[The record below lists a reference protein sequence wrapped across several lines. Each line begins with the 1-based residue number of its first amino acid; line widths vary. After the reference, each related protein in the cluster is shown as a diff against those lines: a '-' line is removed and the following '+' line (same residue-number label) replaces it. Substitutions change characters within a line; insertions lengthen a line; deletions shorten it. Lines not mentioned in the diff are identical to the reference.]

1 MTPLDWSVLLITLL
15 VIALYGV
22 WKSRH
27 VSTVD
32 DYLRGGN
39 SLRWPTI
46 GLSIMATQASAITFL
61 STPGQ
66 AFEDGL
72 RFVQFYFGLPLAM
85 IVIAAVFVPIYRQLN
100 IYTAYEYL
108 EHRFDQRVRYLG
120 AVLFLTQR
128 GLAAGI
134 TIYAPAI
141 ILSSILG
148 WPLQL
153 TIVAIGLLVVIYT
166 VFGGSRAVS
175 HTQQQQMIV
184 MLAGMAVAGVVI
196 AFSLPKEVSLG
207 SALHLAGALDRINPV
222 SFGLSFEDRYN
233 VWSGL
238 SGGFFLALAYFGTD
252 QSQVQRYL
260 AGRSISEIRLGLLFN
275 GMFKIPMQFGILF
288 VGVLVFVFYLFNPS
302 PLFFNAPTWEQLRAT
317 PSSVQQTQ
325 LEERYQHATE
335 LQRQAAVAYAEALER
350 QERLET
356 PRAQLRR
363 AFEQTRQLR
372 SEARELVKSA
382 LPAAESK
389 DTDYVF
395 ITFVL
400 NHLPAGVIGL
410 LIAAILCAAMSSTS
424 SELAALGSTS
434 LLDLYK
440 RLGSRTK
447 AVSLDSTR
455 DLTLSKWFTALWGL
469 IAIGFA
475 SFASLIDNLIQAVN
489 IVGSLFYGT
498 LLGLF
503 VAGFFFKQL
512 TATPVLL
519 AACIAEA
526 TVLALYFA
534 TGLGFLWFNLIGC
547 VIVVLV
553 ASLLQPFVS
562 APPPRSA
569 APPPGS

>member
-15 VIALYGV
+15 AIALYGV

-39 SLRWPTI
+39 TLRWPTI

-120 AVLFLTQR
+120 AVLFLIQR

-153 TIVAIGLLVVIYT
+153 TIVAIGLFVVIYT

-184 MLAGMAVAGVVI
+184 MLGGMAVAGVVI
-196 AFSLPKEVSLG
+196 AFSLPQEVSLG

-238 SGGFFLALAYFGTD
+238 TGGFFLALAYFGTD

-317 PSSVQQTQ
+317 PSSVQQRQ

-335 LQRQAAVAYAEALER
+335 LQRQAAVAYSGALER
-350 QERLET
+350 QEPLEA
-356 PRAQLRR
+356 PRAELRQ

-447 AVSLDSTR
+447 TVSLDSAR

-503 VAGFFFKQL
+503 VAGFFFKRL

-519 AACIAEA
+519 GACIAEA

-534 TGLGFLWFNLIGC
+534 TELGFLWFNLIGC

-562 APPPRSA
+562 APPPQSA
-569 APPPGS
+569 APPSGS